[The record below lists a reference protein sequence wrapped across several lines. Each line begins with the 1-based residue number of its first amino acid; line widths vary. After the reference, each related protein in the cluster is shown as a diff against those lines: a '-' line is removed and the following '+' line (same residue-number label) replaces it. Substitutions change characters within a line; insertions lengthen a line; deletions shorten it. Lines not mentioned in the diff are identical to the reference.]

1 MGDMGDMSGVDSMD
15 GGVDVMPEG
24 GMDGAVDVMPEDG
37 AAALPAVD
45 DGAVAEG

>member
-1 MGDMGDMSGVDSMD
+1 MKSKKTLKSIAFCLVWIFLLS
-15 GGVDVMPEG
+15 
-24 GMDGAVDVMPEDG
+24 